1 EQLARL
7 GGAGNA
13 DAAKIQAEYLTAERD
28 QTDAEKALT
37 GAVKSLGIAL
47 AMSRVAP
54 SIVNRLKAEA
64 SLESWEG
71 LKRGT
76 VENKDKVVA
85 AAMPEPPESDPLLGN
100 LSNEVRQ
107 KVRDR

>member
-1 EQLARL
+1 
-7 GGAGNA
+7 
-13 DAAKIQAEYLTAERD
+13 
-28 QTDAEKALT
+28 
-37 GAVKSLGIAL
+37 
-47 AMSRVAP
+47 MSRVAP

-107 KVRDR
+107 KVRDRFLDALERIYNPQPTDCAKEYLLGHVKGDARSKLLVQLS